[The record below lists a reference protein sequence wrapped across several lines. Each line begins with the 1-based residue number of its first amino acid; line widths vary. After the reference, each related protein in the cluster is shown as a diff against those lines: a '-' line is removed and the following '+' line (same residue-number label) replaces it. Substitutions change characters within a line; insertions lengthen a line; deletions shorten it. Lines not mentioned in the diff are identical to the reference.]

1 MPIYE
6 YTCQHCHN
14 EFEEIVLDEKN
25 TVSCPECGSQDVSQL
40 MSGFRHRCGG
50 PIVKGSPSSRA
61 ITTRGTSPCA
71 SCSGG
76 SCSSCG
82 SS

>member
-6 YTCQHCHN
+6 YSCEKCQN
-14 EFEEIVLDEKN
+14 KFEEIVLGEEIIN
-25 TVSCPECGSQDVSQL
+25 CPECGSEKVRQL
-40 MSGFRHRCGG
+40 MSGFRARCGG
-50 PIVKGSPSSRA
+50 PIITGSPSSNA

-76 SCSSCG
+76 SCSTCG
-82 SS
+82 S